1 MQKGHG
7 IGRSVALN
15 WIALVVSIG
24 VAFFLSPFVVH
35 RLGNVAYGV
44 WTLVNSMIA
53 YMGLL
58 DLGLRG
64 AVTRFVSKY
73 HANGEHLESS
83 RAVSAAFRFRLWI
96 GLVVVVISLVIPT
109 IAIS

>member
-15 WIALVVSIG
+15 WIALVISIG

-35 RLGNVAYGV
+35 RLGNVAYGL
-44 WTLVNSMIA
+44 WTLVISMTA

-64 AVTRFVSKY
+64 AVTRFVSKH
-73 HANGEHLESS
+73 HALREHLESS
-83 RAVSAAFRFRLWI
+83 RAFSADLWVIAWI
-96 GLVVVVISLVIPT
+96 GRLLEFS
-109 IAIS
+109 